1 VHTSSHHKAGVKKVE
16 WSSIDVSVLFTAS
29 ADNTIAILDS
39 RFPNDQI
46 MHNAP
51 AGDEIESA
59 CWNVNNQSQIAYV
72 TSSGFLNLFDVR
84 KSNQLLASQKAHTAK
99 ANDVRIGKKNMCFT
113 CSEDQT
119 LRVWNLN
126 NLNEPIA
133 SKNPKCV
140 SVNIFRES

>member
-1 VHTSSHHKAGVKKVE
+1 ME

-46 MHNAP
+46 IHAVP
-51 AGDEIESA
+51 EGQEIESA

-72 TSSGFLNLFDVR
+72 TSAGYLNLFDVR
-84 KSNQLLASQKAHTAK
+84 KSSHIVASQKAHNSK
-99 ANDVRIGKKNMCFT
+99 ANDVRIGQKNLCFT
-113 CSEDQT
+113 CSEDET
-119 LRVWNLN
+119 VRVWNLN
-126 NLNEPIA
+126 NLSEPLA

-140 SVNIFRES
+140 KIQICRAF